1 MNTLSG
7 ILNECGL
14 VCPYDDELVCQL
26 DDVCHKFVES
36 VDLKESEFADWVK
49 CYCKGDYSIKIRTFV
64 EKMAHDNEFRTSGFP
79 NCVWSAL
86 TFYVIY
92 ISIDNNND
100 DEQKIILSCS
110 LQNQLL
116 FYKGHWDSLN
126 FQDYLVK
133 LYYDF
138 CDYLDE
144 YEQGYGD
151 VDKDFVA
158 VIFDE
163 TITSLDVDD
172 ETLTKLK
179 VMGKYTWLYKLEHF
193 WDNIEFSGERNAYL
207 KVLYFL
213 DYCYKEIPSIYI
225 CVSLKKMLELS
236 GVLKS
241 VAKKSLRGIISD
253 ILALGKDFFDVP
265 ISKSSIILKMINES
279 YIYEEVFVDEK
290 LSPAE
295 FFVYLYYEV
304 LLELK
309 LKENGGE

>member
-1 MNTLSG
+1 M
-7 ILNECGL
+7 
-14 VCPYDDELVCQL
+14 
-26 DDVCHKFVES
+26 
-36 VDLKESEFADWVK
+36 
-49 CYCKGDYSIKIRTFV
+49 
-64 EKMAHDNEFRTSGFP
+64 
-79 NCVWSAL
+79 
-86 TFYVIY
+86 
-92 ISIDNNND
+92 
-100 DEQKIILSCS
+100 
-110 LQNQLL
+110 L

-158 VIFDE
+158 EIFDE
-163 TITSLDVDD
+163 TITSLDV

-193 WDNIEFSGERNAYL
+193 WDNIEFSGERNAFL

-241 VAKKSLRGIISD
+241 VANKSLRGIISD
-253 ILALGKDFFDVP
+253 ILDLEKDFFDVP
-265 ISKSSIILKMINES
+265 ISKSSIILKMINEP
-279 YIYEEVFVDEK
+279 YIYEGVFVDEK

>member
-26 DDVCHKFVES
+26 EKICHDFVEF
-36 VDLKESEFADWVK
+36 VDLKESEFADWVQ
-49 CYCKGDYSIKIRTFV
+49 CYCRGNYSSKVRTFV
-64 EKMAHDNEFRTSGFP
+64 EKMAHDREISTADFP
-79 NCVWSAL
+79 DCVWNAL

-92 ISIDNNND
+92 ISIGNNDD
-100 DEQKIILSCS
+100 DEQKAILSCS

-144 YEQGYGD
+144 YKQGFGD
-151 VDKDFVA
+151 VDMDFVA
-158 VIFDE
+158 EIFDE
-163 TITSLDVDD
+163 TITSSDVDD

-193 WDNIEFSGERNAYL
+193 WDNKEFSGERNAFL

-213 DYCYKEIPSIYI
+213 DYCYKEIPST
-225 CVSLKKMLELS
+225 CW
-236 GVLKS
+236 
-241 VAKKSLRGIISD
+241 R
-253 ILALGKDFFDVP
+253 
-265 ISKSSIILKMINES
+265 N
-279 YIYEEVFVDEK
+279 
-290 LSPAE
+290 
-295 FFVYLYYEV
+295 
-304 LLELK
+304 
-309 LKENGGE
+309 

>member
-1 MNTLSG
+1 
-7 ILNECGL
+7 
-14 VCPYDDELVCQL
+14 
-26 DDVCHKFVES
+26 
-36 VDLKESEFADWVK
+36 
-49 CYCKGDYSIKIRTFV
+49 
-64 EKMAHDNEFRTSGFP
+64 MAYDNEFRTSGFP
-79 NCVWSAL
+79 NCVWNAL

-92 ISIDNNND
+92 ISIGNNDD
-100 DEQKIILSCS
+100 DEQKAILSCS

-144 YEQGYGD
+144 YEQGFGD
-151 VDKDFVA
+151 VDMDFVA
-158 VIFDE
+158 EIFDE
-163 TITSLDVDD
+163 TITSSDVDD

-193 WDNIEFSGERNAYL
+193 WDNKEFSGERNAFL

-241 VAKKSLRGIISD
+241 VANKSLRGIISD
-253 ILALGKDFFDVP
+253 ILALEKDFFDVP

>member
-36 VDLKESEFADWVK
+36 VDLTESEFADWVK

-79 NCVWSAL
+79 NCVWNAL

-92 ISIDNNND
+92 ISIGNNDD
-100 DEQKIILSCS
+100 DEQKAILSCS

-138 CDYLDE
+138 SDYLDE

-158 VIFDE
+158 EIFDE
-163 TITSLDVDD
+163 TITSSDVDD

-193 WDNIEFSGERNAYL
+193 RDNIEFSGERNAYL

-213 DYCYKEIPSIYI
+213 NYCYKEIPSIYI
-225 CVSLKKMLELS
+225 YT
-236 GVLKS
+236 
-241 VAKKSLRGIISD
+241 RWR
-253 ILALGKDFFDVP
+253 
-265 ISKSSIILKMINES
+265 N
-279 YIYEEVFVDEK
+279 
-290 LSPAE
+290 
-295 FFVYLYYEV
+295 
-304 LLELK
+304 
-309 LKENGGE
+309 

>member
-64 EKMAHDNEFRTSGFP
+64 EKMTHDNEFRTSGFP
-79 NCVWSAL
+79 NCVWNAL

-92 ISIDNNND
+92 ISIDNNDD

-116 FYKGHWDSLN
+116 FCKGHWDSLN

-138 CDYLDE
+138 SDYLDE

-158 VIFDE
+158 EIFDE
-163 TITSLDVDD
+163 TITSLDGDG

-193 WDNIEFSGERNAYL
+193 GDNIEFSGERNAYL

-213 DYCYKEIPSIYI
+213 NYCYNEIPSIYI
-225 CVSLKKMLELS
+225 YVSLKKMLELS

-253 ILALGKDFFDVP
+253 ILALEKDFFDTP
-265 ISKSSIILKMINES
+265 LSKSSIILKMINES

-309 LKENGGE
+309 LKENGRE

>member
-14 VCPYDDELVCQL
+14 VCPYDDKLVCQL
-26 DDVCHKFVES
+26 EEICHDFVVS
-36 VDLKESEFADWVK
+36 VDLKESEFADWVQ
-49 CYCKGDYSIKIRTFV
+49 CYSRGNYSSKVRTFV
-64 EKMAHDNEFRTSGFP
+64 EKMAHDREIGTADFP
-79 NCVWSAL
+79 DCVWNAL

-92 ISIDNNND
+92 ISIRNNDD
-100 DEQKIILSCS
+100 DEQKAILSCS

-116 FYKGHWDSLN
+116 FNKGHWDSLN
-126 FQDYLVK
+126 FQDYLVN

-138 CDYLDE
+138 CAYLDE
-144 YEQGYGD
+144 YEQGFGE
-151 VDKDFVA
+151 VDMDFVA
-158 VIFDE
+158 EIFDE
-163 TITSLDVDD
+163 TTTSIDVD
-172 ETLTKLK
+172 EEILTKLK
-179 VMGKYTWLYKLEHF
+179 VMGKYIWLYKLEHV
-193 WDNIEFSGERNAYL
+193 WDNIAFSSERNAFL

-225 CVSLKKMLELS
+225 YVSLKKMLELS

-253 ILALGKDFFDVP
+253 ILALEKDFFDVP
-265 ISKSSIILKMINES
+265 ISKSSIILNMINES
-279 YIYEEVFVDEK
+279 HIYEEVFVDEK

>member
-1 MNTLSG
+1 MNVLSE

-14 VCPYDDELVCQL
+14 VCPYDAEIVCQL
-26 DDVCHKFVES
+26 EEICHDFVES

-49 CYCKGDYSIKIRTFV
+49 YYLRGGYSGKVRIYV
-64 EKMAHDNEFRTSGFP
+64 EKMAHDREFSTFDFP
-79 NCVWSAL
+79 DCVWNAL

-92 ISIDNNND
+92 ISIDNNED
-100 DEQKIILSCS
+100 EEQKVILSCS

-116 FYKGHWDSLN
+116 TCIGHWDSLN

-144 YEQGYGD
+144 NELGSGD
-151 VDKDFVA
+151 VDMDFIA
-158 VIFDE
+158 EIFDE
-163 TITSLDVDD
+163 TTTSLDVD
-172 ETLTKLK
+172 EGTITKLK

-193 WDNIEFSGERNAYL
+193 WDNKEFSGERNAFL

-253 ILALGKDFFDVP
+253 ILALEKDFFDVP
-265 ISKSSIILKMINES
+265 ISKSSIILNMINKS

>member
-26 DDVCHKFVES
+26 EEICHDFVES
-36 VDLKESEFADWVK
+36 VDLKESEFADWVQ
-49 CYCKGDYSIKIRTFV
+49 CYCRGNYSSKVRTFV
-64 EKMAHDNEFRTSGFP
+64 EKMAHDREISTADFP
-79 NCVWSAL
+79 DCVWNAL

-92 ISIDNNND
+92 ISIGNNDD
-100 DEQKIILSCS
+100 DEQKAILSCS

-116 FYKGHWDSLN
+116 FYKGHWDSLI

-138 CDYLDE
+138 CDYLDK
-144 YEQGYGD
+144 YKQGFGD
-151 VDKDFVA
+151 VDMDFVA
-158 VIFDE
+158 EIFDE
-163 TITSLDVDD
+163 TITSSDVDD

-193 WDNIEFSGERNAYL
+193 WDNKEFSGERNAFL

-236 GVLKS
+236 GAFKS
-241 VAKKSLRGIISD
+241 VANKSLRGIISD
-253 ILALGKDFFDVP
+253 ILALEKDFFDVP

>member
-1 MNTLSG
+1 M
-7 ILNECGL
+7 
-14 VCPYDDELVCQL
+14 
-26 DDVCHKFVES
+26 ES
-36 VDLKESEFADWVK
+36 VDLTESEFADWVK

-79 NCVWSAL
+79 NCVWNAL

-92 ISIDNNND
+92 ISIGNNDD
-100 DEQKIILSCS
+100 DEQKAILSCS

-138 CDYLDE
+138 SDYLDE

-158 VIFDE
+158 EIFDE
-163 TITSLDVDD
+163 TITSSDVDD

-193 WDNIEFSGERNAYL
+193 RDNIEFSGERNAYL

-213 DYCYKEIPSIYI
+213 NYCYKEIPSIYI
-225 CVSLKKMLELS
+225 YVSLKKMLELS

-241 VAKKSLRGIISD
+241 VAIKSLRGIISD
-253 ILALGKDFFDVP
+253 ILALEKDFFDTP
-265 ISKSSIILKMINES
+265 LSKSSIILKMINES
-279 YIYEEVFVDEK
+279 YIYDAAFLEEK

-309 LKENGGE
+309 LKENGRE

>member
-26 DDVCHKFVES
+26 EEICHDFVES
-36 VDLKESEFADWVK
+36 VDLKESEFADWVQ
-49 CYCKGDYSIKIRTFV
+49 CYSRGNYSSKVRTFV
-64 EKMAHDNEFRTSGFP
+64 EKMAHDREISTADFP
-79 NCVWSAL
+79 DCVWNAL

-92 ISIDNNND
+92 ISIGNNDD
-100 DEQKIILSCS
+100 DEQKAILSCS

-116 FYKGHWDSLN
+116 FNKGHWDSLN
-126 FQDYLVK
+126 FQDYLVN

-138 CDYLDE
+138 CAYLDE
-144 YEQGYGD
+144 YEQGFGE
-151 VDKDFVA
+151 VDMDFVA
-158 VIFDE
+158 EIFDE
-163 TITSLDVDD
+163 TTTSIDVD
-172 ETLTKLK
+172 EEILTKLK
-179 VMGKYTWLYKLEHF
+179 VMGKYIWLYKLEHV
-193 WDNIEFSGERNAYL
+193 WDNIAFSSERNAFL

-225 CVSLKKMLELS
+225 YVSLKKMLELS

-253 ILALGKDFFDVP
+253 ILALEKDFFDVP
-265 ISKSSIILKMINES
+265 ISKSSIILNMINES

>member
-49 CYCKGDYSIKIRTFV
+49 CYCKGDYSSKVRTFV
-64 EKMAHDNEFRTSGFP
+64 ENMAHDNEFRTSGFP
-79 NCVWSAL
+79 NCVWNAL

-92 ISIDNNND
+92 ISIDNNDD

-163 TITSLDVDD
+163 TITSLDVDG

-193 WDNIEFSGERNAYL
+193 WDNKEFSGERNAFL

-225 CVSLKKMLELS
+225 YVSLKKMLELS
-236 GVLKS
+236 GVLS
-241 VAKKSLRGIISD
+241 NS
-253 ILALGKDFFDVP
+253 
-265 ISKSSIILKMINES
+265 
-279 YIYEEVFVDEK
+279 
-290 LSPAE
+290 
-295 FFVYLYYEV
+295 
-304 LLELK
+304 
-309 LKENGGE
+309 